1 MKIIFKFL
9 VFFTYLIL
17 IFFLEVNSVFVILL
31 AAELLVMKIFKISFK
46 NFFKTIIILLPFLL
60 VTFVCNLAWGDLNI
74 AITILARLILAYI
87 VTYIFSSITPTVQII
102 KFVEIITMPLKIFK
116 VDSRKAGLVVG
127 IAVSMI
133 PVLKDEIEQKIY
145 ALNSKGYKFKLN
157 ELDIIFKPIFISILR
172 RTGEIEKNLISKG
185 YQE

>member
-1 MKIIFKFL
+1 
-9 VFFTYLIL
+9 
-17 IFFLEVNSVFVILL
+17 
-31 AAELLVMKIFKISFK
+31 
-46 NFFKTIIILLPFLL
+46 
-60 VTFVCNLAWGDLNI
+60 
-74 AITILARLILAYI
+74 
-87 VTYIFSSITPTVQII
+87 
-102 KFVEIITMPLKIFK
+102 MPLKIFK